1 MFWEILTFYLQTYL
15 TFSNTIICTEWLGC
29 LSRGAD
35 EDSRKWAVGQ
45 NCQIRTELVLL

>member
-15 TFSNTIICTEWLGC
+15 KFSNTLICRPIERLG

-45 NCQIRTELVLL
+45 IVKSGLS

>member
-15 TFSNTIICTEWLGC
+15 TLSNTIIYTERLG
-29 LSRGAD
+29 LSNGVD
-35 EDSRKWAVGQ
+35 EDSRKWAVRQ

>member
-1 MFWEILTFYLQTYL
+1 MFWEILTFYLQNYL
-15 TFSNTIICTEWLGC
+15 TFSNTIICTERLG

>member
-1 MFWEILTFYLQTYL
+1 MFWIILTFYLQTYL
-15 TFSNTIICTEWLGC
+15 TFSNTVICTERLGHT
-29 LSRGAD
+29 RGAE